1 MSELVIPGMPPD
13 HFETRAAFHE
23 AVLQGLASAQ
33 REILL
38 ADGTFTHW
46 ALNRPDVEA
55 ILRTFFHAS
64 RVNRLRLLTTAD
76 NHLLRDTP
84 RLARVARDFSHAFAA
99 RITPASINEA
109 FTLKFSLLVVDR
121 SRLVRRFHPDQMRGI
136 AEFDPLEAEAWVD
149 RFESVWHESGPGLAT
164 TTIGLSA

>member
-1 MSELVIPGMPPD
+1 MSEPAIPGMRPD
-13 HFETRAAFHE
+13 HFETRAAFQE

-46 ALNRPDVEA
+46 ALNRPDIEA
-55 ILRTFFHAS
+55 TLRSFFHAS

-76 NHLLRDTP
+76 SHLLRDAP

-99 RITPASINEA
+99 RITPASINDA

-121 SRLVRRFHPDQMRGI
+121 ARLVRRFHPDQMRGI
-136 AEFDPLEAEAWVD
+136 AEFNPLEAEAWVD
-149 RFESVWHESGPGLAT
+149 RFESAWHESSPGLAT
-164 TTIGLSA
+164 TTIGLST